1 MAIHPQFPL
10 SPYEIVLPEYRWI
23 PSNESLKETP
33 HERLLPPLVHAL
45 RKKEFTWKG
54 KRYHT
59 RTKDELE
66 IGAKEKTKFA
76 AAAKNKKKIS

>member
-1 MAIHPQFPL
+1 MYAAESMFKSGKSRDTAKVGSPKPMAFGKAFR
-10 SPYEIVLPEYRWI
+10 SAK
-23 PSNESLKETP
+23 S
-33 HERLLPPLVHAL
+33 AG
-45 RKKEFTWKG
+45 KKEFTWKG

-66 IGAKEKTKFA
+66 IGAKEKSKFA